1 LNEIQQEVLDKDT
14 ILLEYALGEKQSYLW
29 AVTKDSIKSYEL
41 PPSSEIEA
49 TVKRV
54 YTLVSDGKLVIDDKA
69 QSEYEQEAARLS
81 QMLFAPVAAQLQ
93 NKRVLIVADG
103 ALQYLPFGALPS
115 PKFKIRNSKSKNGQ
129 PLIVENEIVN
139 LPSASALVSLRR
151 QMQGRIAA
159 SKTIAVLADP
169 VFSSTDARVKANAA
183 NAATQ
188 TTQPSSLTQNA
199 VKLSQFLPQFPPVKR
214 SRHLILKQTAPP
226 L

>member
-14 ILLEYALGEKQSYLW
+14 ILLEYALAKSKVIYGGDKGL
-29 AVTKDSIKSYEL
+29 IKSYEL

-103 ALQYLPFGALPS
+103 ALQYYRS
-115 PKFKIRNSKSKNGQ
+115 VRCESEIQNPKFKVQKRAT
-129 PLIVENEIVN
+129 VN
-139 LPSASALVSLRR
+139 C
-151 QMQGRIAA
+151 
-159 SKTIAVLADP
+159 
-169 VFSSTDARVKANAA
+169 
-183 NAATQ
+183 
-188 TTQPSSLTQNA
+188 
-199 VKLSQFLPQFPPVKR
+199 
-214 SRHLILKQTAPP
+214 
-226 L
+226 